1 MIDQLSVFLENENG
15 RLGALTQKL
24 AEANINM
31 YALSIADT
39 TDYGVVRIICDDPKA
54 ALEVLKENNFRAA
67 CTQVAVLSLPNEPGS
82 LAKIFAALDKKQAS
96 IEYSYCF
103 SAHSDTATVAIKAND
118 QAYQVLKDAGFNFL
132 SQKDLA

>member
-1 MIDQLSVFLENENG
+1 MIEQLSVFLENENG

-39 TDYGVVRIICDDPKA
+39 TDYGVVRIICDDPKK

-67 CTQVAVLSLPNEPGS
+67 CTEVCVIGLPNKPGS
-82 LAKIFAALDKKQAS
+82 LAKIFAALDAKGAS

-103 SAHSDTATVAIKAND
+103 SAHSDTATVAIKASNE
-118 QAYQVLKDAGFNFL
+118 AYDVLKEAGFNIL
-132 SQKDLA
+132 SQEDLA